1 MSYQKILIELMDG
14 ITEAST
20 RKEITRAFS
29 AIMTGYMA
37 GKLNDDTLK
46 GVLVEFCMDVLLVKY
61 PYEDVEK
68 LKPIAQDYTSK
79 LYRAIRSASIGERY
93 FTASGIRE

>member
-1 MSYQKILIELMDG
+1 MSYQKILLELMDG
-14 ITEAST
+14 ITDT
-20 RKEITRAFS
+20 PTRASIARALS
-29 AIMTGYMA
+29 AIMAGYSA
-37 GKLNDDTLK
+37 GRLDDSKLK
-46 GVLVEFCMDVLLVKY
+46 AVLVEFCMDVLLVKY

-68 LKPIAQDYTSK
+68 LKPIAQDYATK